1 MKTLTTFA
9 AFLIMVS
16 AAVMAQG
23 DNAQEERNKA
33 LIQAAFDGDMRAA
46 EAAIL
51 KGADVNATGPKSRT
65 AMLWA
70 AANGHYEIVE
80 FLHSKNADIDKGDSN
95 GQTPLIF
102 AVRGSHVD
110 IVRFLLDSG
119 AKVDVQSKKQGMT
132 ALIAAAAVGNVEVV
146 KLLLE
151 HGADK
156 ELVQWNGWSALD
168 RARQFEHPEII
179 VLLGGEPAE
188 NADDSDS

>member
-1 MKTLTTFA
+1 MKTLTMLA
-9 AFLIMVS
+9 LFLFLVSS
-16 AAVMAQG
+16 AAMSQSH
-23 DNAQEERNKA
+23 DAQEERNTA
-33 LIQAAFDGDMRAA
+33 LIQSAFDGDLRGV
-46 EAAIL
+46 EAAIA
-51 KGADVNATGPKSRT
+51 KGADVDATGPKDRT

-70 AANGHYEIVE
+70 AANGHYEVVE